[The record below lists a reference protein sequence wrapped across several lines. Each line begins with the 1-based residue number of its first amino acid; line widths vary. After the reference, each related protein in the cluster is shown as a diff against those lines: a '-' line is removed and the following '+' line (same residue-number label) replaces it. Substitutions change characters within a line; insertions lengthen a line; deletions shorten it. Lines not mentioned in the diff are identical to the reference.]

1 MGEMNRRRL
10 LESMGIV
17 AVGST
22 LPMPDFSGQ
31 LKSPEGS
38 GKMRLDLSEF
48 QPKSMLHVPETKVS
62 RSKYPV
68 IDIHTHLSIR
78 AKSVHGVGIGEKM
91 EFLATPESVL
101 PVMDRKNIKIMV
113 NLTGGSGKG
122 LEEAV
127 QRFQQPHP
135 DRFLTFTEPSW
146 DHSNQPDY
154 GKFQADEIEHAH
166 ETGARGLKVLKTL
179 GLYLRENVSEG
190 RLVKIDDPRFDSMW
204 DACGSLGMPV
214 AIHVSDPEAFFL
226 RIAFRICRWN

>member
-1 MGEMNRRRL
+1 MGEMNRRRW
-10 LESMGIV
+10 LESMGII
-17 AVGST
+17 AAGSA
-22 LPMPDFSGQ
+22 LPKPDFSGQ

-48 QPKSMLHVPETKVS
+48 EPKSMLHVPETKVS

-78 AKSVHGVGIGEKM
+78 AKSDHGVGIGEKM

-154 GKFQADEIEHAH
+154 GKFQARARSQSRR
-166 ETGARGLKVLKTL
+166 TRAQGAEDARTVLARK
-179 GLYLRENVSEG
+179 RKRRPARQDRRS
-190 RLVKIDDPRFDSMW
+190 
-204 DACGSLGMPV
+204 
-214 AIHVSDPEAFFL
+214 AF
-226 RIAFRICRWN
+226 